1 MSDSL
6 QPHGLWPTMILHPW
20 DFPGNIQFH
29 QYCPLN
35 HSVSCSTLD
44 LHASFDQL
52 WPETLPSLLQFHPRC
67 HFFPEALNI
76 AHSKNWVKC
85 LPGAT
90 IYFFHST
97 FHTVIVHCL
106 YSPGHSNLPGGHVSF
121 ITAFLAPSAMVE
133 GALLSVLH
141 TFDKIKII
149 YSSAKLLQ
157 KYLQTI
163 TFFFTSVFVTF
174 HFWGVSLQKFHF
186 IRIFHFF
193 HAKYLF

>member
-1 MSDSL
+1 
-6 QPHGLWPTMILHPW
+6 MILHPW

-44 LHASFDQL
+44 LNASFDQL

-76 AHSKNWVKC
+76 SHSKNWVKC
-85 LPGAT
+85 LRGAT

-106 YSPGHSNLPGGHVSF
+106 YSPGHGNLPGGHVSF
-121 ITAFLAPSAMVE
+121 ITAFLAPSATVK

-141 TFDKIKII
+141 TFDKIKIL

-163 TFFFTSVFVTF
+163 TFFYFCFC
-174 HFWGVSLQKFHF
+174 HIPFWGGFFTKISLYQNFSLFSCKIFVLIFYYKPILYHF
-186 IRIFHFF
+186 
-193 HAKYLF
+193 YD